1 MTRLRRGESLQAD
14 GIRDMM
20 ENHSSNG
27 SSSSMAMNSTK
38 IWERQPVR
46 NGAAH
51 TTSNGTTTTH
61 KFSDHYGVIKFRMG
75 NVSNTVSNTKGSTTT
90 QYIAWAT
97 SGGAQ
102 AASGG
107 NVVSNIGTAYDG
119 TSTITNSA
127 IPFSYLAPNADG
139 NKWLEYCGYQ
149 SVSNFGIS
157 FTAKLAFSGGG
168 AQTTDTDWSKI
179 HVALDA
185 ENDYTSNNAYS
196 AFMSAVSV
204 STLNRTDAVVTTS
217 SSRVVYQWVNNSLGL
232 QYNTSNS
239 ADFVVWIAFE

>member
-46 NGAAH
+46 NGAVH

-75 NVSNTVSNTKGSTTT
+75 LTQNTVSNTKGSTTT
-90 QYIAWAT
+90 TYVGWGT
-97 SGGAQ
+97 SGGQQ
-102 AASGG
+102 AVSSGTL
-107 NVVSNIGTAYDG
+107 VSNIGTAYDG

-139 NKWLEYCGYQ
+139 NKWLEFAGYK
-149 SVSNFGIS
+149 SVSTLGLT
-157 FTAKLAFSGGG
+157 FTAHLAFSGSG

-179 HVALDA
+179 HVALDVD
-185 ENDYTSNNAYS
+185 NDYTSNNAYS
-196 AFMSAVSV
+196 GFMSNVSV
-204 STLNRTDAVVTTS
+204 STLNRTDAVVTTN
-217 SSRVVYQWVNNSLGL
+217 SSRVVYSWASQTLGI
-232 QYNTSNS
+232 QYNTTNI
-239 ADFVVWIAFE
+239 ADFVTWIAFE